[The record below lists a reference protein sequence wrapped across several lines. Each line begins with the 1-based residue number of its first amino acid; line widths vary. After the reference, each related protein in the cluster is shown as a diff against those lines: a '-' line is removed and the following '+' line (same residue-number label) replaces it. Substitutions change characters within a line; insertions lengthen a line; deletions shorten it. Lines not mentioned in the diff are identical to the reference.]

1 MTYWELS
8 DWAIAIAIVVVA
20 VVLSVWLGG
29 VLTVTVLK
37 RASRSPDSAKHPESG
52 QAGGAPSGAP
62 APVVDDSGQN
72 SADVATHAADDVAFE
87 TKGLTGGRWI
97 GKLERFAVTLSI
109 IAGFPAAIAVIVA
122 IKGLGRFPE
131 IRRSSDASEKFVI
144 GTLTSL
150 LVSAVM
156 GGLAVWVMH
165 WFWPDLNY

>member
-52 QAGGAPSGAP
+52 QAGGTSSD

-72 SADVATHAADDVAFE
+72 DAYIAAHAADGVAFE
-87 TKGLTGGRWI
+87 TQGLTGGRWI

-109 IAGFPAAIAVIVA
+109 IAGFPAAVAVIVA

-150 LVSAVM
+150 LVSAVL
-156 GGLAVWVMH
+156 GGLAVWAMH